1 LRISCFCA
9 VTQRNPRT
17 VLGKLCGA
25 GIARFAYGDAVRQR
39 ILCLLSSRRPD
50 LKHKWEERLR
60 AQPIRTA
67 MAEPAILG
75 YLMDET
81 LDQLAAQLNRQPPA
95 KSKRIRDF
103 ENRCRCGLNPLL
115 AYFGTGEEILLES
128 LVQEAPVEEPLRGFF
143 LGQWR
148 LLAQR
153 EIDALCGSCLRT
165 CASPYPAAAATVSS
179 PPSAGGC
186 GRGT

>member
-1 LRISCFCA
+1 
-9 VTQRNPRT
+9 

-39 ILCLLSSRRPD
+39 ILCLLSDRRPD
-50 LKHKWEERLR
+50 LKFKWAERLR
-60 AQPIRTA
+60 ARPVLTA

-75 YLMDET
+75 HLMDET
-81 LDQLAAQLNRQPPA
+81 MDRLVAQLTRQPPG
-95 KSKRIRDF
+95 KSTRVRSF
-103 ENRCRCGLNPLL
+103 EDRCRCGLNPLL
-115 AYFGTGEEILLES
+115 AYFGAGEETFLDLLAEEA
-128 LVQEAPVEEPLRGFF
+128 VIEAPLRTFF

-153 EIDALCGSCLRT
+153 EVDALCGCCLRT
-165 CASPYPAAAATVSS
+165 CASPYPAAASASISS
-179 PPSAGGC
+179 LSSAGGC